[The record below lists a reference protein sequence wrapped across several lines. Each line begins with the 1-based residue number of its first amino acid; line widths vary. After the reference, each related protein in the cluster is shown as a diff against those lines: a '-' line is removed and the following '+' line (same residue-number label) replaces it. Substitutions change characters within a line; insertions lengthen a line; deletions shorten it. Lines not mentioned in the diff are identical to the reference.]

1 MWHVIEHALLD
12 TLKIFPFLFLIYV
25 LIELLENKTSFT
37 KNQKVL
43 QGPLAPL
50 IGTATGLIPQC
61 GFSVM
66 AAKLYDNGLIRTGT
80 LLAVFLA
87 TSDEAL
93 IILLADI
100 TAAPAVMPLVLIK
113 FLVAIGTGYLFNF
126 LFSNEELATP
136 EEHHHEIHAYSC
148 GREHEGKSNLK
159 VFLLDPLFHSL
170 KIAGYLFIV
179 TLVFGFIIEAVGEDK
194 ISSIMIGGP
203 YFQPFITALIGLIPN
218 CASSVLI
225 TSAYINGGITFGS
238 MVAGL
243 CTNAGLGFMVLLR
256 NTKKIKRNILLLVAI
271 YAIATAV
278 GVIVNAGMVLFGLI

>member
-66 AAKLYDNGLIRTGT
+66 AARLYEKGLIKTGT
-80 LLAVFLA
+80 VLAVFLA

-100 TAAPAVMPLVLIK
+100 TSAPAVMPLVAIK
-113 FLVAIGTGYLFNF
+113 FLVAIGVGYLFNF
-126 LFSNEELATP
+126 LW
-136 EEHHHEIHAYSC
+136 
-148 GREHEGKSNLK
+148 
-159 VFLLDPLFHSL
+159 LFYDMSL
-170 KIAGYLFIV
+170 Q
-179 TLVFGFIIEAVGEDK
+179 
-194 ISSIMIGGP
+194 
-203 YFQPFITALIGLIPN
+203 YFFN
-218 CASSVLI
+218 
-225 TSAYINGGITFGS
+225 
-238 MVAGL
+238 
-243 CTNAGLGFMVLLR
+243 
-256 NTKKIKRNILLLVAI
+256 
-271 YAIATAV
+271 
-278 GVIVNAGMVLFGLI
+278 VI